1 MDLLTAL
8 TAWGQ
13 VGQVYTKPAKISF
26 STIFLFTIYSW
37 HRRGECTLTPFSAHS
52 VMVLQTHFDSSSL
65 IQ

>member
-26 STIFLFTIYSW
+26 STIF
-37 HRRGECTLTPFSAHS
+37 C
-52 VMVLQTHFDSSSL
+52 
-65 IQ
+65 